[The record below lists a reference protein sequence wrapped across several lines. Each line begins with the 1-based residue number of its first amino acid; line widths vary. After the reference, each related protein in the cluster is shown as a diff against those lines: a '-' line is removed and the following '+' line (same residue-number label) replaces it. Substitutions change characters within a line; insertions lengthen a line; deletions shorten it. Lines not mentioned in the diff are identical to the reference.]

1 MFGLLINPRP
11 HQDESLLGYLQRLA
25 KANGLPR
32 KELLTAF
39 ARADETDV
47 ADWLQMMEG
56 PLSWPAVSAE
66 FRDPRPKGVKLWTT
80 HHARYC
86 PICADSTPS
95 GHPVRS
101 HLARHSRAIW
111 PPVPRPSGRA

>member
-66 FRDPRPKGVKLWTT
+66 FRDPRPKGSSYGRLITLVT
-80 HHARYC
+80 
-86 PICADSTPS
+86 
-95 GHPVRS
+95 VRS
-101 HLARHSRAIW
+101 VWAK
-111 PPVPRPSGRA
+111 PVIGEKAGA

>member
-86 PICADSTPS
+86 PICLGEAGYWRESWGLT
-95 GHPVRS
+95 
-101 HLARHSRAIW
+101 
-111 PPVPRPSGRA
+111 

>member
-86 PICADSTPS
+86 PICLRIPRSS
-95 GHPVRS
+95 GHPFHE
-101 HLARHSRAIW
+101 HLTTDSTLIR
-111 PPVPRPSGRA
+111 PPI

>member
-66 FRDPRPKGVKLWTT
+66 FRDPRPKGGQVMDDSSRSLLSDLFGQSRLLERKLGLDPG
-80 HHARYC
+80 YDVFC
-86 PICADSTPS
+86 P
-95 GHPVRS
+95 
-101 HLARHSRAIW
+101 RH
-111 PPVPRPSGRA
+111 

>member
-47 ADWLQMMEG
+47 ADWLLALMEN
-56 PLSWPAVSAE
+56 
-66 FRDPRPKGVKLWTT
+66 
-80 HHARYC
+80 
-86 PICADSTPS
+86 
-95 GHPVRS
+95 
-101 HLARHSRAIW
+101 
-111 PPVPRPSGRA
+111 

>member
-66 FRDPRPKGVKLWTT
+66 FRDPRPKGVKLWTCLLYT
-80 HHARYC
+80 SDA
-86 PICADSTPS
+86 ADE
-95 GHPVRS
+95 
-101 HLARHSRAIW
+101 
-111 PPVPRPSGRA
+111 